1 MTVLVKILLTPA
13 LIAAV
18 TLLARRWGPAIG
30 GTIAGLPLTSAP
42 VSVFLLVEQGPVFAV
57 AAAGGTL
64 LGLLSQGALCLAYA
78 WAARRMRWPA
88 SAAAGVAAFVAATLL
103 LRPIALGV
111 WPAFALVSVILL
123 ATAAG
128 IRPAAPARDAWR
140 PPRWDL
146 AFRMLAAT
154 AMVVVLT
161 ALAPRLGPTWTGLL
175 SPFPVFALVLGV
187 FTHRSE
193 GPGAAARLLRGVVLG
208 SLAHATLFAL
218 IASLLVPYGP
228 VRAYLWA
235 SLGALS
241 VNGLALMLARP
252 VAARSRAAALP
263 G

>member
-1 MTVLVKILLTPA
+1 MLAWRDGGQWAAMTVLVKILLTP
-13 LIAAV
+13 
-18 TLLARRWGPAIG
+18 
-30 GTIAGLPLTSAP
+30 
-42 VSVFLLVEQGPVFAV
+42 
-57 AAAGGTL
+57 
-64 LGLLSQGALCLAYA
+64 
-78 WAARRMRWPA
+78 
-88 SAAAGVAAFVAATLL
+88 
-103 LRPIALGV
+103 ALGV

-193 GPGAAARLLRGVVLG
+193 GPGAAARLLRGV
-208 SLAHATLFAL
+208 
-218 IASLLVPYGP
+218 
-228 VRAYLWA
+228 
-235 SLGALS
+235 
-241 VNGLALMLARP
+241 
-252 VAARSRAAALP
+252 
-263 G
+263 

>member
-18 TLLARRWGPAIG
+18 TLLAP
-30 GTIAGLPLTSAP
+30 
-42 VSVFLLVEQGPVFAV
+42 
-57 AAAGGTL
+57 
-64 LGLLSQGALCLAYA
+64 
-78 WAARRMRWPA
+78 
-88 SAAAGVAAFVAATLL
+88 
-103 LRPIALGV
+103 
-111 WPAFALVSVILL
+111 
-123 ATAAG
+123 AAG
-128 IRPAAPARDAWR
+128 IRPSAPARDAWR

-154 AMVVVLT
+154 AIVVVLT

-187 FTHRSE
+187 FTDRSE

-208 SLAHATLFAL
+208 SLGHALQYAL
-218 IASLLVPYGP
+218 IALLIVTYVT

-235 SLGALS
+235 SLGALG

>member
-175 SPFPVFALVLGV
+175 SARGGARVAGSRDAVRADREPPRALRPRPRLPLGEPRRARRQRARPDAGPAGGRPFPRGGPSRMSGSPSHGFGRGGSAP
-187 FTHRSE
+187 
-193 GPGAAARLLRGVVLG
+193 GPGG
-208 SLAHATLFAL
+208 
-218 IASLLVPYGP
+218 
-228 VRAYLWA
+228 
-235 SLGALS
+235 
-241 VNGLALMLARP
+241 
-252 VAARSRAAALP
+252 AALA
-263 G
+263 

>member
-1 MTVLVKILLTPA
+1 MSGDDGAREDPA
-13 LIAAV
+13 HARAHRGRAA
-18 TLLARRWGPAIG
+18 AR
-30 GTIAGLPLTSAP
+30 AP
-42 VSVFLLVEQGPVFAV
+42 VGP
-57 AAAGGTL
+57 GD
-64 LGLLSQGALCLAYA
+64 
-78 WAARRMRWPA
+78 RRGYR
-88 SAAAGVAAFVAATLL
+88 G
-103 LRPIALGV
+103 
-111 WPAFALVSVILL
+111 
-123 ATAAG
+123 AAG
-128 IRPAAPARDAWR
+128 IRPSAPARDAWR

-187 FTHRSE
+187 FTDRSE

-252 VAARSRAAALP
+252 
-263 G
+263 